1 MELKA
6 SGSGGMTCGFVH
18 AGRIDAGWTAVRV
31 SMNQADPPMVVLR
44 DLVCPLWGFS
54 REQTAGWQI
63 VFCIL

>member
-44 DLVCPLWGFS
+44 DLVLPALGIF
-54 REQTAGWQI
+54 
-63 VFCIL
+63 